1 MWYGFTTNYVTGL
14 EVVLP
19 GGVLGKMISPQNLAI
34 CAPAVGMAG
43 QEGRIFRKVIGG
55 SIPLLVVMCALV
67 YLQSTAV
74 SWMVP

>member
-34 CAPAVGMAG
+34 CAPAVGIAG
-43 QEGRIFRKVIGG
+43 QEGRIFRRSSAGA
-55 SIPLLVVMCALV
+55 SR
-67 YLQSTAV
+67 S
-74 SWMVP
+74 SS

>member
-1 MWYGFTTNYVTGL
+1 
-14 EVVLP
+14 
-19 GGVLGKMISPQNLAI
+19 MISPQNLAI